1 MRFGLSVRVG
11 IFCVLS
17 CVYAG
22 SIFIVKVMRL
32 GFVGE
37 VQKASNLGRRMSKV
51 VAGLEWKDAA
61 QKNLDSN
68 LDSDWWTWTSL
79 SVTNFFVDWNLF
91 WDVIKLKKL
100 GIIGFMKIIIKKKIK
115 I

>member
-1 MRFGLSVRVG
+1 MLCVMEIADCCDEFWCRDWNCYSLQVLVCVMRFGLSVRVG

-51 VAGLEWKDAA
+51 VAGL
-61 QKNLDSN
+61 
-68 LDSDWWTWTSL
+68 
-79 SVTNFFVDWNLF
+79 
-91 WDVIKLKKL
+91 
-100 GIIGFMKIIIKKKIK
+100 G
-115 I
+115 